1 MPPELELFLGVGLIR
16 NEEYIGLY
24 MNLTAW
30 NIYIKGEYYIDDH
43 YIEPS
48 NFIRLSLRRVSI

>member
-1 MPPELELFLGVGLIR
+1 MLPELEPFLGIGLIR

-30 NIYIKGEYYIDDH
+30 NIYIQGEYYHADNK
-43 YIEPS
+43 IEPS
-48 NFIRLSLRRVSI
+48 NFIRLSLS